1 MSFERNSKYPPLHMW
16 TGLWINKTR
25 KGGKT
30 YLKALIHKDDPDRR
44 LSILIMPNNKKLTQ
58 GHPDY
63 FIYFDRTPEE
73 IIAAPFLLDLKRTRP
88 GSDEEPDLG
97 DEPTPF

>member
-16 TGLWINKTR
+16 TGLWINKTKR
-25 KGGKT
+25 GGKT
-30 YLKALIHKDDPDRR
+30 YLKATIHRDDPDRR
-44 LSILIMPNNKKLTQ
+44 LSILIMPNGKKNLP

-63 FIYFDRTPEE
+63 YLYFDRVPEE
-73 IIAAPFLLDLKRTRP
+73 IIAQPFLLDLPKQRP

-97 DEPTPF
+97 EEPTPF